1 MLTELT
7 VREYAKRLAA
17 GEPVPGGGSGAALV
31 GALAAALGEMAGNFT
46 IGREKF
52 AAVEQEVQSILSVL
66 ERQRRRLL
74 ELTDADAEAYERVG
88 AAYKLPKSTE
98 NEQAARRAAIQEAL
112 TAAADV
118 PLAVMEA
125 CVNILAQLE
134 QLRQVANPNLLSDV
148 GVSAELSFAALRCAW
163 LNVEVNLAGIKD
175 EAYVSGTRQRI
186 DRQVQA
192 CETPARMVFDRIAR
206 DIRGASGG

>member
-1 MLTELT
+1 MLTELA
-7 VREYAKRLAA
+7 VREYATRLAA

-46 IGREKF
+46 TGREKF
-52 AAVEQEVQSILSVL
+52 AAVEQEVQSVLSVL
-66 ERQRRRLL
+66 GRQRRRLL
-74 ELTDADAEAYERVG
+74 QLTDADAEAYERVG

-98 NEQAARRAAIQEAL
+98 EEQAARRVAIQEAL

-125 CVNILAQLE
+125 CVNTLAQLE

-148 GVSAELSFAALRCAW
+148 AVAAELSFAALRCAW

-175 EAYVSGTRQRI
+175 EAYVSETRRRI

-192 CETPARMVFDRIAR
+192 CETPARMIFDRIAR
-206 DIRGASGG
+206 DIRGGGGG